1 MNVKEILDLIKNVTL
16 AHGFIM
22 TGHASQQAI
31 SRRMRTGDIRDI
43 LLNAD
48 RVIRKDIGKFGDT
61 IYKIKGGSK
70 NRSLAVCVIKDCVI
84 IITVM

>member
-1 MNVKEILDLIKNVTL
+1 MNGEILKLIKNTTL
-16 AHGFIM
+16 TYGFKM
-22 TGHASQQAI
+22 TDHASQQAI

-43 LLNAD
+43 LLNAN
-48 RVIRKDIGKFGDT
+48 RVIRKDIGKYGDT

-70 NRSLAVCVIKDCVI
+70 NRSLAVCVTKDCVI